1 MAKATV
7 YYLED
12 DPRILELTLY
22 TLAQTGIEAKGFSS
36 AAAFFEACEKQRPDL
51 VLLDI
56 MLPDVDG
63 LTVLRRLRGSE
74 ACDDVPVMM
83 LTAKG
88 DELDTA
94 LGLDLGA
101 DDYLAKPFG
110 MVELL
115 ARVRAL
121 LRRSRGRNDAGTS
134 EQPGR
139 LTWGDIV
146 LDEER
151 HTVSAGGAPVRLSPK
166 EFDLLKTL
174 MASPGRVL
182 TRDRLLADVWDVAFS
197 GGTRTVDVH
206 VRTLRQKLAAAHPG
220 SECAVETV
228 RGIGYRLGDG
238 HDG

>member
-1 MAKATV
+1 MAEATV

-22 TLAQTGIEAKGFSS
+22 TLAQTGIRAEGFSS
-36 AAAFFEACEKQRPDL
+36 AGEFLDACAESVPDL

-63 LTVLRRLRGSE
+63 LTVLRRLRGE
-74 ACDDVPVMM
+74 PATRDVPVMM

-88 DELDTA
+88 DELDKA
-94 LGLDLGA
+94 YGLDLGA

-121 LRRSRGRNDAGTS
+121 LRRSQAPARGEATEPD
-134 EQPGR
+134 R
-139 LTWGDIV
+139 LSVGGIV
-146 LDEER
+146 LDEGR
-151 HTVSAGGAPVRLSPK
+151 HTVTADGVPVSLTPK

-182 TRDRLLADVWDVAFS
+182 SRDRLLADVWDVAFS

-206 VRTLRQKLAAAHPG
+206 VRTLRQKLAAAAPG
-220 SECAVETV
+220 SERAVETV
-228 RGIGYRLGDG
+228 RGVGYRLGDG
-238 HDG
+238 HHG